1 MFIAQTLFR
10 HSGIDVQVEG
20 DGEGPVVKQS
30 SHRNHR
36 QRRVGVLLH
45 PSALPGSPVCGG
57 FGEPAR
63 HWISTLADQGVG
75 VWQVLPLSPPDGT
88 GSPYSSPSSF
98 AINPWFLDA
107 RDLLDLRFLQEGD
120 LESLPGTCSSPPEV
134 DFGLADQ
141 RARALAKVLQRRWE
155 QQPHARHSAF
165 DRWRRDQCRWLQD
178 HSAFMVLREHYN
190 GLPWWQWPQALAVHD
205 QSTLNAWR
213 SNHQSE
219 LLEQEL
225 VQWHLHCQW
234 GRLRRLA
241 AELGMQILGDL
252 PFYVA
257 RDSADVWSH
266 RSLFS
271 IAADGRLREQS
282 GVPPD
287 YFSATGQLWG
297 TPVYSWARHRTT
309 GFRWWRDRLK
319 RQWALADQLRL
330 DHFRALASYWSVP
343 GGDDTAMNGT
353 WRRSPGRELL
363 TCLRRDMGG
372 RLPLVAEDL
381 GVITPDVERLRDRF
395 HLPGMKVLQFAFDG
409 NPQNPY
415 LPENIH
421 GIGWVV
427 YPGTHDNP
435 TSLGWWQRLDDA
447 SRQRVASC
455 LNCSVEAPGWQ
466 LLELGLASAAR
477 LVIAPLQ
484 DLLHLDD
491 AARFNTPGTVGGNW
505 NWRLPVFDHAVRGAL
520 EGYGLRA
527 EVWSRR

>member
-1 MFIAQTLFR
+1 MTAACLPR
-10 HSGIDVQVEG
+10 
-20 DGEGPVVKQS
+20 P
-30 SHRNHR
+30 
-36 QRRVGVLLH
+36 RVGVLLH
-45 PSALPGSPVCGG
+45 PTALPGSPVCGG
-57 FGEPAR
+57 LGASAR
-63 HWISTLADQGVG
+63 LWIGALARNGIG
-75 VWQVLPLSPPDGT
+75 LWQVLPLSPPDGT

-98 AINPWFLDA
+98 AINPWLLDA
-107 RDLLDLRFLQEGD
+107 NDLCDEGFLQPGD
-120 LESLPGTCSSPPEV
+120 LVSLPGAEAASSSL
-134 DFGLADQ
+134 DFSLADR
-141 RARALAKVLQRRWE
+141 RASVLARQLRLRWH
-155 QQPHARHSAF
+155 QLPHSHHVAF
-165 DRWRRDQCRWLQD
+165 DSWRRDQSRWLQD
-178 HSAFMVLREHYN
+178 HAAFVVLREQN
-190 GLPWWQWPQALAVHD
+190 KGRPWWEWPQALAVHD
-205 QSTLNAWR
+205 QTALAEWR
-213 SNHQSE
+213 LEHQGR

-225 VQWHLHCQW
+225 LQWHLNRQW
-234 GRLRRLA
+234 MQLRELA
-241 AELGMQILGDL
+241 SELDVEILGDL

-297 TPVYSWARHRTT
+297 TPVYSWSRHRRT
-309 GFRWWRDRLK
+309 GFRWWRDRLR
-319 RQWALADQLRL
+319 RQWQLADRLRL

-343 GGDDTAMNGT
+343 GQDTTAMNGA

-363 TCLRRDMGG
+363 SYLRRDAGG

-381 GVITPDVERLRDRF
+381 GVITRDVEQLRDRF

-409 NPQNPY
+409 NPRNPY
-415 LPENIH
+415 LPCNIR
-421 GIGWVV
+421 GTGWVV

-447 SRQRVASC
+447 SRARFASC
-455 LNCSVEAPGWQ
+455 LDCPVEAPGWQ
-466 LLELGLASAAR
+466 LLELGLASSAL

-505 NWRLPVFDHAVRGAL
+505 NWRLPVFDDSVEGAL
-520 EGYGLRA
+520 QGYGLRA
-527 EVWSRR
+527 GVWSRR

>member
-1 MFIAQTLFR
+1 MTAACLPR
-10 HSGIDVQVEG
+10 
-20 DGEGPVVKQS
+20 P
-30 SHRNHR
+30 
-36 QRRVGVLLH
+36 RVGVLLH
-45 PSALPGSPVCGG
+45 PTALPGSPVCGG
-57 FGEPAR
+57 LGASAR
-63 HWISTLADQGVG
+63 LWIGALARNGIG
-75 VWQVLPLSPPDGT
+75 LWQVLPLSPPDGT

-98 AINPWFLDA
+98 AINPWLLDA
-107 RDLLDLRFLQEGD
+107 NDLCDEGFLQPGD
-120 LESLPGTCSSPPEV
+120 LVSLPGAEAASSSL
-134 DFGLADQ
+134 DFSLADR
-141 RARALAKVLQRRWE
+141 RASVLARQLRLRWH
-155 QQPHARHSAF
+155 QLPHSHHVAF
-165 DRWRRDQCRWLQD
+165 DSWRRDQARWLQD
-178 HSAFMVLREHYN
+178 HAAFVVLREQN
-190 GLPWWQWPQALAVHD
+190 KGRPWWEWPEALAVHD
-205 QSTLNAWR
+205 QTALAEWR
-213 SNHQSE
+213 LEHQGR

-225 VQWHLHCQW
+225 LQWHLNRQW
-234 GRLRRLA
+234 MQLRELA
-241 AELGMQILGDL
+241 SELDVEILGDL

-297 TPVYSWARHRTT
+297 TPVYSWSRHRRT
-309 GFRWWRDRLK
+309 GFRWWRDRLR
-319 RQWALADQLRL
+319 RQWQLADRLRL

-343 GGDDTAMNGT
+343 GQDTTAMNGA

-363 TCLRRDMGG
+363 SYLRRDAGG

-381 GVITPDVERLRDRF
+381 GVITRDVEQLRDRF

-409 NPQNPY
+409 NPRNPY
-415 LPENIH
+415 LPCNIR
-421 GIGWVV
+421 GTGWVV

-447 SRQRVASC
+447 SRARFASC
-455 LNCSVEAPGWQ
+455 LDCPVEAPGWQ
-466 LLELGLASAAR
+466 LLELGLASSAL

-505 NWRLPVFDHAVRGAL
+505 NWRLPVFDDSVEGAL
-520 EGYGLRA
+520 QGYGLRA
-527 EVWSRR
+527 GVWSRR

>member
-1 MFIAQTLFR
+1 MTSASLPR
-10 HSGIDVQVEG
+10 
-20 DGEGPVVKQS
+20 
-30 SHRNHR
+30 
-36 QRRVGVLLH
+36 RRVGVLLH
-45 PSALPGSPVCGG
+45 PTALPGSPVCGG
-57 FGEPAR
+57 LGAPAR
-63 HWISTLADQGVG
+63 CWLKALAQHGIG
-75 VWQVLPLSPPDGT
+75 VWQILPLSPPDGT

-98 AINPWFLDA
+98 AINPWLLDA
-107 RDLLDLRFLQEGD
+107 KDLSDQGFLQAGD
-120 LESLPGTCSSPPEV
+120 LEALPGIEAADPSLNFP
-134 DFGLADQ
+134 LADR
-141 RARALAKVLQRRWE
+141 RAAVLARQLRQHWD
-155 QQPHARHSAF
+155 QLPQAHHSAF
-165 DRWRRDQCRWLQD
+165 DRWRRDQFRWLQD
-178 HSAFMVLREHYN
+178 HAAFMVLREQN
-190 GLPWWQWPQALAVHD
+190 EGRPWWDWPQKLAVHNQTALGEWCQTHRD
-205 QSTLNAWR
+205 R
-213 SNHQSE
+213 

-225 VQWHLHCQW
+225 LQWHLSRQW
-234 GRLRRLA
+234 TQLRELA
-241 AELGMQILGDL
+241 RELDVEILGDL

-297 TPVYSWARHRTT
+297 TPVYSWPRHRST
-309 GFRWWRDRLK
+309 GFRWWRERLR
-319 RQWALADQLRL
+319 RQWQLADRLRL

-343 GGDDTAMNGT
+343 GGETTAMNGA

-363 TCLRRDMGG
+363 SCLRRDAGG

-381 GVITPDVERLRDRF
+381 GVITPDVEQLRDRF

-409 NPQNPY
+409 NPGNPY
-415 LPENIH
+415 LPSNIH
-421 GIGWVV
+421 GTGWVV

-435 TSLGWWQRLDDA
+435 TSLGWWQRLDDD
-447 SRQRVASC
+447 SRGRFASC
-455 LNCSVEAPGWQ
+455 LDCPVEAPGWQ
-466 LLELGLASAAR
+466 LLELGLASTAQ

-505 NWRLPVFDHAVRGAL
+505 DWRLPVFDDSVAGAL
-520 EGYGLRA
+520 QGYGLRA